1 MTFVR
6 PLVASEVTR
15 GKSINFP
22 SSLASRPLEHS
33 VVGALFALIVVMM
46 FTLSGSVL
54 WDLGLNYSGLTG
66 AAASKIHPATYLS
79 VVTFA
84 LLVLARRNPASYF
97 VTLVTRHPGALVFL
111 IAISL
116 LGCFIVLD
124 NRRGIATVFDTY
136 LLAVMLSLIAAELNV
151 QQLTRVEKLIHIL
164 LAANALLALLE
175 YFIDYRIFPHRF
187 EGVAFD
193 WDRRSTA
200 LLGHPL
206 ENAQTTGL
214 YIMALVAGG
223 GSSMPKPLRL
233 PAILLQLAAM
243 VPFGGRTALL
253 LTVTMIACWMV
264 PHALRFLRGG
274 HVSLPV
280 VAMVALLTPVLALAI
295 GLFATSGFFNVVLD
309 RFADDG
315 GSAQTRVEMFEIFSK
330 LNLGDIFIG
339 ANSDLI
345 DSIRRTHGLEWGIE
359 NPIVRL
365 VLYQGAA
372 LTTFLVAGFILFLI
386 EIGHRLRRGT
396 AMPFI
401 FFVIVINSYESI
413 SNKTIMLGHFV
424 ALILVMFSAG
434 QSSPL
439 ASRMPR
445 ARKRVAA

>member
-6 PLVASEVTR
+6 PTFVPQVATR
-15 GKSINFP
+15 APIDLP
-22 SSLASRPLEHS
+22 SSPASRSFAHS
-33 VVGALFALIVVMM
+33 FIAVLLALIVAMM

-66 AAASKIHPATYLS
+66 AAASKIHPATYLAFA
-79 VVTFA
+79 TIA
-84 LLVLARRNPASYF
+84 LLVLARRNPASFF

-116 LGCFIVLD
+116 LGCFIVFD

-136 LLAVMLSLIAAELNV
+136 LLAVMLSLIAAELDV
-151 QQLTRVEKLIHIL
+151 RQLTRVEKLIHVL

-175 YFIDYRIFPHRF
+175 YLIDYRIFPHRF

-193 WDRRSTA
+193 WDRRSTG

-214 YIMALVAGG
+214 YIMVLMAGG

-253 LTVTMIACWMV
+253 LTVTMIACWMI

-274 HVSLPV
+274 RVSLPV
-280 VAMVALLTPVLALAI
+280 VATVALLTPVLALVI

-315 GSAQTRVEMFEIFSK
+315 VSAQTRVEMFEIF
-330 LNLGDIFIG
+330 
-339 ANSDLI
+339 
-345 DSIRRTHGLEWGIE
+345 
-359 NPIVRL
+359 
-365 VLYQGAA
+365 
-372 LTTFLVAGFILFLI
+372 
-386 EIGHRLRRGT
+386 
-396 AMPFI
+396 
-401 FFVIVINSYESI
+401 
-413 SNKTIMLGHFV
+413 
-424 ALILVMFSAG
+424 
-434 QSSPL
+434 
-439 ASRMPR
+439 
-445 ARKRVAA
+445 